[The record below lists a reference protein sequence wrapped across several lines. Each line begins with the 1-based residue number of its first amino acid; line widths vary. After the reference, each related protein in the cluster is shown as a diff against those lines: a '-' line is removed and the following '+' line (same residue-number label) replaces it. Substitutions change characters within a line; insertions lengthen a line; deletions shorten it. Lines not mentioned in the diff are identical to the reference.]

1 MIQQSYQRF
10 YINHT
15 PFKASLRLVYHG
27 LSPVVFKAMGAS
39 MLVLCMSD
47 ILIDQVVYLLLNP
60 LV

>member
-1 MIQQSYQRF
+1 
-10 YINHT
+10 
-15 PFKASLRLVYHG
+15 
-27 LSPVVFKAMGAS
+27 MGAP